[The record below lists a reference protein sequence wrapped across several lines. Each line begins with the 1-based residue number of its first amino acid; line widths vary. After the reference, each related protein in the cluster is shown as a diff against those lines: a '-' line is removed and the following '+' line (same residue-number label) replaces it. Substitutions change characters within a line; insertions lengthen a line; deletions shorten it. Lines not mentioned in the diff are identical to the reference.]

1 MITNYCKLT
10 KKQPAPAE
18 KLATPLGMNMLKTLF
33 QKMKTTPLCLST
45 LNIKNKALLESR
57 HYNGQH
63 GKIQTDD
70 EEIAKLLNYQFASV
84 FPQDD
89 GSSPLKELEEVANPL
104 VLIFNAS
111 LIERIPSDWKHATI
125 TPLYKG
131 ENTRSISTAI
141 ALEEIEMDPT
151 LP

>member
-1 MITNYCKLT
+1 MPT
-10 KKQPAPAE
+10 
-18 KLATPLGMNMLKTLF
+18 
-33 QKMKTTPLCLST
+33 LCLST

-57 HYNGQH
+57 HYNDQH

-111 LIERIPSDWKHATI
+111 LIERIPNDWKHATI
-125 TPLYKG
+125 TSLYKG
-131 ENTRSISTAI
+131 ENKSRSKVENYRPISLI
-141 ALEEIEMDPT
+141 SVVCKIIKHFPPQPFNKSPREQMNFN
-151 LP
+151 